1 MIKVPLTFLNS
12 YFNAF
17 DTGDDLIKND
27 RHLLNG
33 EELEASSEES
43 SCDRRLSIPLF
54 N

>member
-27 RHLLNG
+27 RHLLNR